1 MHEAYSG
8 LWVARVDHGVRMSRV
23 YVGII
28 SKAPISVRHG
38 IKTPRITESKPPPPP
53 SRFRNSCVP
62 EGKLYP
68 AVPSMEGHVRPRSG
82 GNYILYVC
90 RH

>member
-1 MHEAYSG
+1 
-8 LWVARVDHGVRMSRV
+8 MSRV
-23 YVGII
+23 HVGII

-68 AVPSMEGHVRPRSG
+68 AVPSMEGHLRIDGDSRQRHDARPTHHFVKTDRRTP
-82 GNYILYVC
+82 L
-90 RH
+90 RHHNV